1 MIITPLPSLDRTSP
15 TFRTDL
21 DAYFLT
27 ALPNFSTQLN
37 VVVSDLVSLT
47 EAATAAA
54 ELATESIQVV
64 TDAASVATSKAAAA
78 AGSATAASG
87 SATAA
92 AGSASTASTKAG
104 ESTTGATTATT
115 KAAEAAASAAAALV
129 ARNEAEAIAVGDI
142 TGTSPT
148 QFTNNAGMPAFV
160 RAVPLVGLSTTS
172 AAAVVAADSLLT
184 AIGKL
189 QAQSTA
195 GGAAALTTAD
205 LFFYAGF

>member
-21 DAYFLT
+21 DTYFLT

-37 VVVSDLVSLT
+37 VVVADLVTLT
-47 EAATAAA
+47 ASATAAA

-64 TDAASVATSKAAAA
+64 TDAANVATSKAAAA

-104 ESTTGATTATT
+104 EATTGATTATT
-115 KAAEAAASAAAALV
+115 KAGEAAASAAAALV

-142 TGTSPT
+142 TGTGPT

-160 RAVPLVGLSTTS
+160 RGVALTGLSTAS
-172 AAAVVAADSLLT
+172 AAPVAASDSLLV
-184 AIGKL
+184 AAGKL
-189 QAQSTA
+189 QAQA
-195 GGAAALTTAD
+195 NAATGSALTTAD